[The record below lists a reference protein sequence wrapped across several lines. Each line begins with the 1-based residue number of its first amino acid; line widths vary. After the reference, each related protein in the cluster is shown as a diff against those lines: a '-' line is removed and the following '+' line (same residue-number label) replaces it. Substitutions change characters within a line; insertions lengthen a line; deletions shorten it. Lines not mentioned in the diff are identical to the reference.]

1 MEELIRQAFM
11 HVEVIGPHVADGH
24 YDLVG
29 PNGEIILPQVWETMI
44 EPDWAI
50 TMHMWPLPEQPRG
63 PPDGA
68 NIIDVNP
75 HIVNPGSRRN
85 RGNRGQIPPQTS
97 GRRGP
102 PPPPPPQWIGPQ
114 PTGHMGGHDLG
125 GVADEVIIIDDG
137 ATMKSVKKKPKD
149 TGGGVLTGLF
159 GGGGRKQ
166 SGKGRSVVHL
176 FPKIYGSLLS
186 NIGPKKAELYD
197 TCRVM

>member
-11 HVEVIGPHVADGH
+11 HVEVIGPHVAEGH

-63 PPDGA
+63 PPDGVTV
-68 NIIDVNP
+68 IDADPRMNR
-75 HIVNPGSRRN
+75 PGPRRN
-85 RGNRGQIPPQTS
+85 RADRAPMPPQNS

-102 PPPPPPQWIGPQ
+102 PPPPPPGWIGP
-114 PTGHMGGHDLG
+114 PPPGRMGGHDLG
-125 GVADEVIIIDDG
+125 AGADEIIVIEDN
-137 ATMKSVKKKPKD
+137 ATIKSARKKTKD
-149 TGGGVLTGLF
+149 TGGVLGGLF
-159 GGGGRKQ
+159 GGSGRKP

-176 FPKIYGSLLS
+176 FPKVHDSLLS
-186 NIGPKKAELYD
+186 NVGPKKAELYD
-197 TCRVM
+197 NCQVM